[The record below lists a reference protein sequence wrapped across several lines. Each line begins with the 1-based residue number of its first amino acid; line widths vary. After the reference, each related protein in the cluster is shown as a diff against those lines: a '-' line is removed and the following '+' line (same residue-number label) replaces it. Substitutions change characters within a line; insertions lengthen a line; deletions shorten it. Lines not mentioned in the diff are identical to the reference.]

1 MCVVSSIVMELI
13 GDRFLQ
19 CEMEKQI
26 KDLMKGLH
34 ECAVYSGINN
44 LKGIGKG
51 QVGLFVLS

>member
-1 MCVVSSIVMELI
+1 MELI

-26 KDLMKGLH
+26 KGLVKGLQH
-34 ECAVYSGINN
+34 ECAVYSGIND
-44 LKGIGKG
+44 LKSIGKG